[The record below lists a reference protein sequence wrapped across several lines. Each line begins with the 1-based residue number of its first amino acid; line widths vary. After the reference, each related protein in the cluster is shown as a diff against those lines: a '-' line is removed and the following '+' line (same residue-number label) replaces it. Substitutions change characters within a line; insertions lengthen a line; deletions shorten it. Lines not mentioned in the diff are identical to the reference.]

1 MSNKLCVAV
10 VLCGAALLSGCGGGG
25 SGDEGMGGGNGDGAG
40 SSDPLTGVP
49 SSASQSSNGLM
60 AYLRSL
66 VATTPEER
74 EPAALDGSSPPKDE
88 GAEPEAIG

>member
-1 MSNKLCVAV
+1 MSNKLCIAV
-10 VLCGAALLSGCGGGG
+10 VLGVAVLLSGCGGGG
-25 SGDEGMGGGNGDGAG
+25 GDDEAIAAGSGNGS
-40 SSDPLTGVP
+40 SSDPLAGVP

-66 VATTPEER
+66 VATMPENR

-88 GAEPEAIG
+88 VAEPEVVG

>member
-1 MSNKLCVAV
+1 MSNKLCIAI
-10 VLCGAALLSGCGGGG
+10 VLGVAALLSGCGGGG
-25 SGDEGMGGGNGDGAG
+25 GGDEGMGAASGNG
-40 SSDPLTGVP
+40 SSGDPLAAVP

-66 VATTPEER
+66 VATTPENR

-88 GAEPEAIG
+88 VSEPAVIG